1 MTDWKTLCSELLEAA
16 EDMTVLNDDSDARFD
31 AVAERARAALAQPL
45 TISAARIEKKI
56 PDTYRL
62 VTKEDGNG
70 NTVYALQG
78 YFTWT
83 QGWDQR
89 GGEWRDLETQ
99 DWLTAQD
106 DIPFGPL
113 F

>member
-1 MTDWKTLCSELLEAA
+1 MQSDKPSIAVSESCTA
-16 EDMTVLNDDSDARFD
+16 TFK
-31 AVAERARAALAQPL
+31 
-45 TISAARIEKKI
+45 AARVHKSI
-56 PDTYRL
+56 PDIYRL

-70 NTVYALQG
+70 RLVYVLQG

-83 QGWDQR
+83 QGLVER

-113 F
+113 P